1 VRLQA
6 FLFAP
11 SFGFLSFVPVQHTMA
26 VSAQRYALFGL
37 LHCGGK
43 ASICHKL
50 INALFVLITNHV
62 VEINNR
68 WVLQPAL
75 TALLRRLEL
84 HPNLFLTALV
94 YSRALKVGFFIPFV
108 MQLLVFGLLNLSYY
122 GVFIW
127 H

>member
-11 SFGFLSFVPVQHTMA
+11 SLNFLSFVPVQHTMA
-26 VSAQRYALFGL
+26 VSTQRYAFFDL

-43 ASICHKL
+43 ASISHKFIDASL
-50 INALFVLITNHV
+50 VFATNHV

-94 YSRALKVGFFIPFV
+94 YSRALKVGFFVPFV